1 MAPFEMR
8 SDHRCRTPLV
18 WDKTRGQMIFGHDI
32 WQDAE
37 RQVSMVKENM
47 RIAQSKQKNYT
58 DRRRKELSFE
68 VGDFIYLKVSP
79 MRRFTTFQGMR
90 QACT

>member
-1 MAPFEMR
+1 
-8 SDHRCRTPLV
+8 
-18 WDKTRGQMIFGHDI
+18 MIFGPDM

-37 RQVSMVKENM
+37 IQVSMVRENM
-47 RIAQSKQKNYT
+47 RIAQSKHKNYT
-58 DRRRKELSFE
+58 DRRQKELSFE

-90 QACT
+90 QAST